1 MIYPSM
7 SSLLKKVDSRYT
19 LVIAASKRARMLTE
33 GAQKLTDSNSTKDVT
48 IAINEISEGKVGYH
62 RIHRADEEDTFLSE
76 SVTTH
81 RPSWESKRQHDE
93 DDTEWEDEELV
104 DEELDDASADDGE
117 DGDASDDGDDE
128 D

>member
-7 SSLLKKVDSRYT
+7 ASLLKKVDSRYT

-33 GAQKLTDSNSTKDVT
+33 GAQKLTDSNSSKDVT

-62 RIHRADEEDTFLSE
+62 RIYHPENEEETFMSE

-81 RPSWESKRQHDE
+81 RPSWESRRQHDE
-93 DDTEWEDEELV
+93 DDVEWSDDELV
-104 DEELDDASADDGE
+104 EEDPEEDLLDDENAN
-117 DGDASDDGDDE
+117 GDADE